1 MINKIKRYLAARNEK
16 RKANA
21 EKFSAATWNLGFD
34 KIEFPIIIK
43 EDEDLFVIANK
54 EHFFGDVDLY
64 FFEFE
69 PGTLLIDAQ
78 GREFTWAYSIRQNSN
93 YPDKFIRQLTVEEL
107 REIADR
113 YFKHASEK
121 PTLGGEKSIREL
133 IDRIGGVDGKATN

>member
-1 MINKIKRYLAARNEK
+1 MINKIKKYFADRKKR
-16 RKANA
+16 RKARR
-21 EKFSAATWNLGFD
+21 EEFFSATWNLGFD
-34 KIEFPIIIK
+34 KVEFPIIIK
-43 EDEDLFVIANK
+43 EGTDLLVVNNK

-107 REIADR
+107 KEIADR
-113 YFKHASEK
+113 YLRHASEK
-121 PTLGGEKSIREL
+121 PALAGEKSIREL
-133 IDRIGGVDGKATN
+133 IDRIGGVDSKAAN